1 MTLREA
7 LTVSQNVPAVKI
19 LSKLTPQ
26 VGYNY
31 LEKFGIS
38 TLVSPKN
45 AINGAHDVVQ
55 SLALGGMT
63 RGVSNIDMCSA
74 YAAIANKGTYT
85 SLFTTQK
92 CLIQKATLLS
102 IILYLKRIRYLMRI
116 LTGFLFRDYALLL
129 LTVLHVQPTFQASL

>member
-7 LTVSQNVPAVKI
+7 LTVSGNVPAVKI

-63 RGVSNIDMCSA
+63 RGVSNIDMCAA

-85 SLFTTQK
+85 KPIYYTQST
-92 CLIQKATLLS
+92 LIQRS
-102 IILYLKRIRYLMRI
+102 NIIIDNSCTRN
-116 LTGFLFRDYALLL
+116 T
-129 LTVLHVQPTFQASL
+129 

>member
-63 RGVSNIDMCSA
+63 RGVSNIDMCAA
-74 YAAIANKGTYT
+74 YAAILIKELTQN
-85 SLFTTQK
+85 LFTTPK
-92 CLIQKATLLS
+92 YLIQKAN
-102 IILYLKRIRYLMRI
+102 YYR
-116 LTGFLFRDYALLL
+116 
-129 LTVLHVQPTFQASL
+129 